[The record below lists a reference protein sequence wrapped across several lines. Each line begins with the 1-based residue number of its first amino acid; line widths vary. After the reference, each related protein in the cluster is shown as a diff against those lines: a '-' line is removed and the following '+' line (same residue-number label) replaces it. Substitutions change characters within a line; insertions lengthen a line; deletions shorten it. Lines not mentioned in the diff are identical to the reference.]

1 MTTLDSTTT
10 TTAARRP
17 GSNDARPRLECKLA
31 ADDADLAYH
40 HAIRRSVF
48 VLEQA
53 VFARSDHD
61 VRDVRDEDRATMR
74 ILGYVDG
81 EPAGTVRLFPIDP
94 GDPTGDWQGDRLA
107 VLTPFRGTLLGL
119 PLVRAAVATA
129 AARGGSRMIAHV
141 QPANRTFF
149 RRLGWTQLGEPE
161 VYLGL
166 PHLLMEIDLVA
177 ARAAARA
184 ATP

>member
-1 MTTLDSTTT
+1 MTTTDITTGS
-10 TTAARRP
+10 AMRRP
-17 GSNDARPRLECKLA
+17 GAATRPRLECKLA
-31 ADDADLAYH
+31 SDDADLAYH

-48 VLEQA
+48 VLEQR

-61 VRDVRDEDRATMR
+61 IRDEDASTMR
-74 ILGYVDG
+74 ILGYADG

-107 VLTPFRGTLLGL
+107 VLTQFRSTLLGL

-149 RRLGWTQLGEPE
+149 RRLGWTQIGEPE

-177 ARAAARA
+177 ARAAAR
-184 ATP
+184 PING

>member
-1 MTTLDSTTT
+1 MSITASTGTINRNARDAVADGRG
-10 TTAARRP
+10 AARP
-17 GSNDARPRLECKLA
+17 KLECRLA

-61 VRDVRDEDRATMR
+61 MRDDDAHTLR
-74 ILGYVDG
+74 IVGTVDG
-81 EPAGTVRLFPIDP
+81 AAAGTVRLYPIDP
-94 GDPTGDWQGDRLA
+94 AEPAGEWQGDRLA
-107 VLTPFRGTLLGL
+107 VLPQFRSTLLGL

-166 PHLLMEIDLVA
+166 PHLLMEIDLA
-177 ARAAARA
+177 AVRAAMAS
-184 ATP
+184 

>member
-1 MTTLDSTTT
+1 MTTTDPITVE
-10 TTAARRP
+10 RP
-17 GSNDARPRLECKLA
+17 WRTEPRPRLECKLA
-31 ADDADLAYH
+31 TDDADLAYH

-53 VFARSDHD
+53 VFARSDN
-61 VRDVRDEDRATMR
+61 DVRDEDASTMR
-74 ILGYVDG
+74 ILGYADG

-94 GDPTGDWQGDRLA
+94 GEPGGDWQGDRLA
-107 VLTPFRGTLLGL
+107 VLPPFRSMLLGL

-149 RRLGWTQLGEPE
+149 RRLGWTQVGEPE

-166 PHLLMEIDLVA
+166 PHLLMEIDL
-177 ARAAARA
+177 AAARA
-184 ATP
+184 ASRPSAS

>member
-1 MTTLDSTTT
+1 MTTTDITTG
-10 TTAARRP
+10 TAARRP
-17 GSNDARPRLECKLA
+17 GAGAPRPRLECKLA

-48 VLEQA
+48 VLEQH

-61 VRDVRDEDRATMR
+61 IRDDDAATMR
-74 ILGYVDG
+74 IVGYADG
-81 EPAGTVRLFPIDP
+81 EPAGTVRLYPLDP
-94 GDPTGDWQGDRLA
+94 GEPTGDWQGDRLA
-107 VLTPFRGTLLGL
+107 VLLPFRSTLLGL
-119 PLVRAAVATA
+119 PLVRAAVSAA

-149 RRLGWTQLGEPE
+149 RRLGWTQIGEPE

-177 ARAAARA
+177 ARAAAA
-184 ATP
+184 ARTVTG

>member
-1 MTTLDSTTT
+1 MVSITDGTTPINSN
-10 TTAARRP
+10 ARRALGAP
-17 GSNDARPRLECKLA
+17 GGRPRLDCRLGS
-31 ADDADLAYH
+31 DDADLAYH

-61 VRDVRDEDRATMR
+61 MRDEDAYTLR

-81 EPAGTVRLFPIDP
+81 APAGTVRLFPIDP
-94 GDPTGDWQGDRLA
+94 LDPGGDWQGDRLA
-107 VLTPFRGTLLGL
+107 VLTQYRSTLLGL
-119 PLVRAAVATA
+119 PLVRSAVAAA

-149 RRLGWTQLGEPE
+149 RRLGWSQIGEPE
-161 VYLGL
+161 LYLGL
-166 PHLLMEIDLVA
+166 PHLLMEIDLLA
-177 ARAAARA
+177 ARASRA
-184 ATP
+184 S